1 MSSYPSR
8 SSGKVAKQSMFNF
21 DGEKDL
27 ESIPNKIGH
36 ADVSKMQVSSILTK
50 ASGFMNTYDFTL
62 NPYSGCTFGC
72 VYCYAAA
79 FARDGEKRTNWGK
92 WVDVKENALSLI
104 RKQHGKLKDSIV
116 YMSSVTDPYQPVDRV
131 TKITRELIKE
141 LFEQKAKVVIQTR
154 SPLVKRDADILAKF
168 KNRVQVN
175 MTVTTDSEKV
185 RKQFE
190 PTCSSNEARLG
201 AIKKIADE
209 GIPSCITMTPLLPV
223 EDPLAFADKLLST
236 GVQRFIIQ
244 PFHEEK
250 GRFIAGTREGAMSLI
265 KEMEWSKQ
273 KYEKTRD
280 ILRTRLPQL
289 GEGKEGF
296 APPM

>member
-1 MSSYPSR
+1 MNGSSENN
-8 SSGKVAKQSMFNF
+8 QSTFNF
-21 DGEKDL
+21 DGEEEIEK
-27 ESIPNKIGH
+27 IPDKIGH
-36 ADVSKMQVSSILTK
+36 AEVSKMQVSSILTK

-72 VYCYAAA
+72 VYCYAAS
-79 FARDGEKRTNWGK
+79 FARDAQKRVNWGK

-104 RKQHGKLKDSIV
+104 RKQHGKLEDSIV
-116 YMSSVTDPYQPVDRV
+116 YMSSVTDPYQPIDRI

-168 KNRVQVN
+168 GKRVQVN
-175 MTVTTDSEKV
+175 MTITTDSEIV

-190 PTCSSNEARLG
+190 PTCSSNEARLS

-209 GIPSCITMTPLLPV
+209 GIPTCITMTPLLPV
-223 EDPLAFADKLLST
+223 EDPSAFADKLLST
-236 GVQRFIIQ
+236 GVKRFIIQ

-250 GRFIAGTREGAMSLI
+250 GRFIAGTREGAMGLI
-265 KEMEWSKQ
+265 RDMNWSKQ
-273 KYEKTRD
+273 KYEETRD
-280 ILRTRLPQL
+280 ILRNRLPQL